1 MSAADE
7 TYNPWT
13 IVNLVFH
20 HLADQGLHPVLG
32 EAGDPGA
39 PAAQLLKAFGITPTQ
54 EGDARITERSK
65 DRLAELRA
73 AYELSQDESTNPP

>member
-20 HLADQGLHPVLG
+20 HLAGQGLHPVLG
-32 EAGDPGA
+32 ETGDPGA
-39 PAAQLLKAFGITPTQ
+39 PAAQLLRAFGITPAQ
-54 EGDARITERSK
+54 EGDARIAEHSK